1 MQLNARV
8 ATQAGV
14 ELLRPHVHRI
24 HHARTMLQCIVSK
37 AASAATNIKHDSII
51 KWNIEPL
58 RDAG

>member
-51 KWNIEPL
+51 K
-58 RDAG
+58 